1 MEVVNTTTT
10 TDPVNMYNYLNN
22 LILNP
27 IVFIILFLII
37 VAYFVFS
44 SSLGNNNSFSLGNES
59 SSNGENNIISV
70 IIISILVILILVNAF
85 QYFFSINVTAYIN
98 GLFTPK
104 TEVDIVVDQTS
115 YQPSTVPEIKF
126 RKQVFNVPGNY
137 YNYEN
142 AKAVCNAYGANL
154 ATYKQIEDAYDKG
167 AEWCNY
173 GWSQDQMA
181 LFPTQQQTYDKL
193 QTIDGHNHDCGRPG
207 INGGYIANPEV
218 KFGVNC
224 FGYKPKI
231 DKEEE
236 DLMKTSSPYPETEKD
251 LAFQKRVDYWK
262 NNIDD
267 ILVSPFN
274 NNKWSETLL

>member
-27 IVFIILFLII
+27 TVFIIIFLII
-37 VAYFVFS
+37 IAYLVFS
-44 SSLGNNNSFSLGNES
+44 SSLGKDAISLGNGDS
-59 SSNGENNIISV
+59 TGGTSIIGVLV
-70 IIISILVILILVNAF
+70 IAILIILILVNAF
-85 QYFFSINVTAYIN
+85 QYFFSINVSAYIN

-104 TEVDIVVDQTS
+104 TQIDIVVDQS
-115 YQPSTVPEIKF
+115 AYQPSTVPEIKF
-126 RKQVFNVPGNY
+126 RKQVFNIPGNY

-142 AKAVCNAYGANL
+142 AKAICTAYGSNL
-154 ATYKQIEDAYDKG
+154 ATYSQIENAYNNG

-173 GWSQDQMA
+173 GWSEDQMA
-181 LFPTQQQTYDKL
+181 LFPTQQQTFDRL
-193 QTIDGHNHDCGRPG
+193 QTIDGHHHDCGRPG
-207 INGGYIANPEV
+207 INGGYIANPEI

-231 DKEEE
+231 DQEEE
-236 DLMKTSSPYPETEKD
+236 ELMKTSTPYPETAKD

-262 NNIDD
+262 NKVDD

-274 NNKWSETLL
+274 QNQWSEIL

>member
-10 TDPVNMYNYLNN
+10 TDPVNMYNYLNSF
-22 LILNP
+22 ILNP
-27 IVFIILFLII
+27 TVFIIIFLII
-37 VAYFVFS
+37 VAYLVFS
-44 SSLGNNNSFSLGNES
+44 SSLGNQTFGLGSSDSTDGNS
-59 SSNGENNIISV
+59 IIGV

-85 QYFFSINVTAYIN
+85 QYFFSINITAYIN

-104 TEVDIVVDQTS
+104 TEIDIVVDQNT

-126 RKQVFNVPGNY
+126 RKQVFNIPGNY

-142 AKAVCNAYGANL
+142 AKAICSAYGSEL
-154 ATYKQIEDAYDKG
+154 ATYNQIEEAYGRG

-173 GWSQDQMA
+173 GWSQGQMA
-181 LFPTQQQTYDKL
+181 LFPTQKKTFDRL
-193 QTIDGHNHDCGRPG
+193 QTIDGHHHDCGRPG

-224 FGYKPKI
+224 FGFKPKI
-231 DKEEE
+231 TDEE
-236 DLMKTSSPYPETEKD
+236 DELMKTSPPYPETKKD

-267 ILVSPFN
+267 VLVSPFN
-274 NNKWSETLL
+274 NNRWSEL

>member
-22 LILNP
+22 FILNP
-27 IVFIILFLII
+27 TVFIIIFLII
-37 VAYFVFS
+37 IAYLVFS
-44 SSLGNNNSFSLGNES
+44 SSLGNDNFNLGNDYS
-59 SSNGENNIISV
+59 TGGNRLLGF
-70 IIISILVILILVNAF
+70 IIIFVLVILILVNAF
-85 QYFFSINVTAYIN
+85 QYFFSINVTAYVS

-104 TEVDIVVDQTS
+104 TTVDIVVDQNTT

-126 RKQVFNVPGNY
+126 RKQVFNIPGNY

-142 AKAVCNAYGANL
+142 AKAICTAYGANL
-154 ATYKQIEDAYDKG
+154 ATYKQIEEAYDGG

-173 GWSQDQMA
+173 GWSQGQMT
-181 LFPTQQQTYDKL
+181 LFPTQQSTFDRL
-193 QTIDGHNHDCGRPG
+193 QTIDGHHHDCGRPG

-224 FGYKPKI
+224 YGYKPKI
-231 DKEEE
+231 NQEEE
-236 DLMKTSSPYPETEKD
+236 DLMKTSSPYPETVKD

-262 NNIDD
+262 NKVDE

-274 NNKWSETLL
+274 YNRWSEL